1 MRSKIP
7 PSKCIVGHPDFE
19 DLAIVEDEILQAL
32 GGNARLGVA
41 VGQILREC
49 IDVVIDTP
57 STARCD
63 YEELEKTE
71 KTYLGTRVE
80 IKLRSVL
87 HFQRGRLDLVIAG
100 NDVDIKFTIANNWMI
115 PTEAVG
121 DVCML
126 VAADEARAKCF
137 LGLIRARKEYLNK
150 PNKDHK
156 CSISAKGFGHIKW
169 LLLDKPYAPNFWRAV
184 SRKRRMTIFSQTS
197 GTARVAKLFELIQ
210 EKPIHRSVIN
220 DVARQK
226 DYMKRARTAGGA
238 RDVLKP
244 KGMVLLSGKYDSRK
258 IARRGLPF
266 CDQHSF
272 ISSKY

>member
-1 MRSKIP
+1 MRSKLP
-7 PSKCIVGHPDFE
+7 TSKCVEGHSDFE
-19 DLAIVEDEILQAL
+19 DLAVIEDEILHAA
-32 GGNARLGVA
+32 GGNVKLVA
-41 VGQILREC
+41 AIGQILREC

-80 IKLRSVL
+80 IKLRSL
-87 HFQRGRLDLVIAG
+87 LRFPKGRLDLVIAG
-100 NDVDIKFTIANNWMI
+100 EDVDIKFTIANNWMI

-121 DVCML
+121 DICML
-126 VAADEARAKCF
+126 VAADEARARYF

-150 PNKDHK
+150 PNKDDK
-156 CSISAKGFGHIKW
+156 CSISAKGFANIKW
-169 LLLDKPYAPNFWRAV
+169 ILLDTPYASNFWRSV
-184 SRKRRMTIFSQTS
+184 SKARRIAIFSQRS
-197 GTARVAKLFELIQ
+197 GTTRVAKLFELIQ
-210 EKPIHRSVIN
+210 GNPINRSVIN

-238 RDVLKP
+238 RDVLKTI
-244 KGMVLLSGKYDSRK
+244 GLVLLSGKYDSRK

-266 CDQHSF
+266 CDKHSF
-272 ISSKY
+272 ISTKV